1 MKFNYLIVGA
11 GFSGCILAER
21 IATQL
26 NKKVLI
32 VEKRNHI
39 AGNAYDYYDENGI
52 LVHKYGPHIF
62 HTNSKKVWD
71 YLSSF
76 TEWRYYYHKVL
87 AVVDGQKIPVPFNL
101 NSLRILF
108 PEKYAEK
115 LEKMLI
121 QEYGYGIKIPILKF
135 LETSKDEL
143 KQLAKF
149 IYEKI
154 FYGYT
159 LKQWELKPED
169 LDPGVTA
176 RVPGIFISK
185 DDRYFQ
191 DKYQGIPKNGYTEMF
206 KRMINHPNIHLL
218 LNTDYKDIIED
229 IKFDKLIFTGPID
242 YFFDYIY
249 GTLPYRSLRFK
260 FAKFDVNYFQEVAQI
275 NYPNDYSYTRI
286 TEFNH
291 LTGQLSPHTVV
302 AYEYPERYEV
312 GLNEP
317 YYPVPQEKN
326 IEIYKKYIKE
336 AMRLNGIVYLVG
348 RLADYKYYNM
358 DQIVA
363 RALNV
368 FENEIVLYA
377 QNTK

>member
-1 MKFNYLIVGA
+1 MKFDYLIVGA

-26 NKKVLI
+26 DKKVLI

-71 YLSSF
+71 YLSAF

-135 LETSKDEL
+135 LETSKGEL

-159 LKQWELKPED
+159 LKQWELKPEE

-191 DKYQGIPKNGYTEMF
+191 DKYQGIPKSGYTEMF

-286 TEFNH
+286 TEFKH

-326 IEIYKKYIKE
+326 MEIYKRYINE
-336 AMRLNGIVYLVG
+336 AKKLNGIVYFVG

-368 FENEIVLYA
+368 FENEIVLCT